1 MSMFALDN
9 ETAPTRGDLSN
20 GYALEPW
27 RVRQGLAYISSMA
40 VISDDGFK
48 SNVLRPNKQQI
59 IEMLERLAGQVVYCH
74 NGIFDVAWII
84 ASISD
89 DKTKPVPQ
97 VVRNVRW
104 RDTMLLAK
112 WLTNGQKAEEQNLS
126 YALKNLIATF
136 LPDTPGSKEYIAMK
150 DNAVLDPT
158 NPYWLDRGLLDCI
171 KTLELAKFLEAR
183 MPPEQ
188 VRGYTIEQRNIPFIA
203 NSWLVGIHV
212 NQKKLEEADV
222 FYHAERLRYLKESGL
237 DLGIAA
243 LNSPAQLGRLVYGT
257 LGLPVLVK
265 TPTGNPSTAADT
277 LKLLAY
283 ETKDPRLN
291 LIVKAKECS
300 TIISKYI
307 DTAKRALE
315 RTGDS
320 CMYGVPK
327 IFGANTGRFTMSSET
342 LKGQKV
348 STAMHQIPRKAPKIR
363 AYMEPPPGM
372 KIAEADAM
380 AQESR
385 IMAIWS
391 KDENLIRLFK
401 EKIDPHGWM
410 AGEIYGMAWQ
420 EIVREYKAGNEAAIE
435 KRQNGKLLNLS
446 SNFRIGGKAFAKKS
460 FTEYDMWM
468 DEQTGYYMQNLF
480 KRSYKGVPKYWDSI
494 IEFAKQNGY
503 TYTLA
508 NRRFKV
514 HRWSGRDTWKT
525 EGSVI
530 SHPIQ
535 GTGAEHFHGAMTSV
549 HDHVMMT
556 TLHDA
561 TFFAINDDKEGDE
574 ICAKMNATN
583 FESLW
588 NIELPIDLPFE
599 HKVGHSFA
607 DVK

>member
-1 MSMFALDN
+1 MFALDL
-9 ETAPTRGDLSN
+9 ETSPTVGDLSN

-27 RVRQGLAYISSMA
+27 RVRQGKAFISSMA
-40 VISDDGFK
+40 IVSDDGYK
-48 SNVLRPNKQQI
+48 VNIERPSKAQL
-59 IEMLERLAGQVVYCH
+59 IEEIEKLAGQEVYCH
-74 NGIFDVAWII
+74 NGTFDVAWLI
-84 ASISD
+84 ASLHN

-97 VVRNVRW
+97 IIRNVKW
-104 RDTMLLAK
+104 RDSILMSK
-112 WLTNGQKAEEQNLS
+112 WITNGQMAEDMNFSYSLRNLV
-126 YALKNLIATF
+126 ACWLA
-136 LPDTPGSKEYIAMK
+136 DTPGSKEYIAMK
-150 DNAVLDPT
+150 DGAVIDPSS
-158 NPYWLDRGLLDCI
+158 PYWLQRGLLDAL
-171 KTLELAKFLEAR
+171 KTLELAQFLKTK
-183 MPPEQ
+183 MPAEQ
-188 VRGYTIEQRNIPFIA
+188 VRGFIIEQRNIPFIA

-212 NQKKLEEADV
+212 NQKKLEEAEV
-222 FYHAERLRYLKESGL
+222 FYHAERQRFINESQ
-237 DLGIAA
+237 LGISLAT
-243 LNSPAQLGRLVYGT
+243 LNSPAQLGRLIYDT
-257 LGLPVLVK
+257 LGLPVIAK
-265 TPTGNPSTAADT
+265 TPSGNPSTAADT

-291 LIVKAKECS
+291 KIVQAKECS

-307 DTAKRALE
+307 ETAKKALE
-315 RTGDS
+315 RTGDG

-342 LKGQKV
+342 LKGVKV

-372 KIAEADAM
+372 KMMEADAM

-391 KDENLIRLFK
+391 KDENLINLFK
-401 EKIDPHGWM
+401 NKIDPHSWM
-410 AGEIYGMAWQ
+410 AGEIYGLPWQ
-420 EIVREYKAGNEAAIE
+420 TVVKGYKDGLLEFVE
-435 KRQNGKLLNLS
+435 RRQNGKLLNLS

-468 DEQTGYYMQNLF
+468 SEQDGYYMQNLF
-480 KRSYKGVPKYWDSI
+480 KRVYPGVPKYWDAI
-494 IEFAKQNGY
+494 IDFARQNGY

-514 HRWSGRDTWKT
+514 HKWGGRDTWKT
-525 EGSVI
+525 EGIAI

-535 GTGAEHFHGAMTSV
+535 GTGAEHFHGAMTSC

-561 TFFAINDDKEGDE
+561 TFFAVKDDVEGAE
-574 ICAKMNATN
+574 ICDKMNATD
-583 FESLW
+583 FQSLW

-599 HKVGHSFA
+599 HHVGSSFA